1 MTSLIPTVTLVDGQ
15 PRVSSLDIAEK
26 FGKRHDDVLRAI
38 KRILLRL
45 DENFRLR
52 NFAETL
58 QVNEQNGQKYPV
70 YSLTRDAF
78 SLVVMGFTGKE
89 ALAWK
94 VKYIEAFNAMEAELL
109 KKAKP
114 SARQRRPRK
123 ALPAPEQLALPT
135 PAKDKFEAYL
145 EEVEA
150 FRVRTQQERERLF
163 HTALDLVDVYKTGGA
178 LSRALFSVISDWLDK
193 TALSPTSIFDSCL
206 TPYAPILIV
215 RELERKLPSMLDFL
229 PGKKR

>member
-1 MTSLIPTVTLVDGQ
+1 MTSLIPTVTMIDGQ

-26 FGKRHDDVLRAI
+26 FGKRHDKVLEAI
-38 KRILLRL
+38 RRVVTDLPIS
-45 DENFRLR
+45 FRLP
-52 NFAETL
+52 NFGESSYTND
-58 QVNEQNGQKYPV
+58 QGKEQPCYH
-70 YSLTRDAF
+70 LTRDGF
-78 SLVVMGFTGKE
+78 SLLAMGFTGKK

-114 SARQRRPRK
+114 APRQRRPRK

>member
-15 PRVSSLDIAEK
+15 LRVSSLDIAEK
-26 FGKRHDDVLRAI
+26 FGKPHGDVLKIIR
-38 KRILLRL
+38 RITSDLPL
-45 DENFRLR
+45 EFGQGNFSESSYL
-52 NFAETL
+52 ND
-58 QVNEQNGQKYPV
+58 QGKEQPCYH
-70 YSLTRDAF
+70 LTRDGF
-78 SLVVMGFTGKE
+78 SLLAMGFTGKK

-114 SARQRRPRK
+114 APRQRRPRK

-150 FRVRTQQERERLF
+150 FRARTDSEIRRL
-163 HTALDLVDVYKTGGA
+163 LKDGLGLVDIYKFGPEGITG
-178 LSRALFSVISDWLDK
+178 FS
-193 TALSPTSIFDSCL
+193 SIFLNWLHDVAVSPSPL
-206 TPYAPILIV
+206 VASYWSMDRAIEYSPLYIV
-215 RELERKLPSMLDFL
+215 REMEKILPNRL
-229 PGKKR
+229 RR

>member
-1 MTSLIPTVTLVDGQ
+1 MTSLIPSVTLVDGQ

-114 SARQRRPRK
+114 SPRQRHPRK
-123 ALPAPEQLALPT
+123 ALPAPEQLSLPS
-135 PAKDKFEAYL
+135 PVKDKFAAYL

-150 FRVRTQQERERLF
+150 FRVKTDAEIRRL
-163 HTALDLVDVYKTGGA
+163 LGEGLNLVDVYKFGPEGIRGFSGIFHGWLREVA
-178 LSRALFSVISDWLDK
+178 ASPSPLVEHYWSMDRAIEY
-193 TALSPTSIFDSCL
+193 SPL
-206 TPYAPILIV
+206 YIV
-215 RELERKLPSMLDFL
+215 REMEKILPNRLH
-229 PGKKR
+229 R

>member
-1 MTSLIPTVTLVDGQ
+1 MALSFHGASKTPHKT
-15 PRVSSLDIAEK
+15 
-26 FGKRHDDVLRAI
+26 
-38 KRILLRL
+38 
-45 DENFRLR
+45 
-52 NFAETL
+52 
-58 QVNEQNGQKYPV
+58 
-70 YSLTRDAF
+70 DAF
-78 SLVVMGFTGKE
+78 PVDRLS
-89 ALAWK
+89 
-94 VKYIEAFNAMEAELL
+94 
-109 KKAKP
+109 
-114 SARQRRPRK
+114 RRTDPERK
-123 ALPAPEQLALPT
+123 ALTAIINTWVGMAPVHYASVRAQVNAHFGIASVDHLTVAQVKEAIQWVQAKIDALPPAPEQLALPT

-163 HTALDLVDVYKTGGA
+163 HTALDLVDVYKTGRA

-206 TPYAPILIV
+206 TPYAPILIA

>member
-1 MTSLIPTVTLVDGQ
+1 MPIPTRSCFQ
-15 PRVSSLDIAEK
+15 R
-26 FGKRHDDVLRAI
+26 FQVLRNVSKFVLSLSHISSAVRSSVSIINSRANYEWLYVKVCI
-38 KRILLRL
+38 KMMNPTKLSMFFVLIFLISS
-45 DENFRLR
+45 
-52 NFAETL
+52 
-58 QVNEQNGQKYPV
+58 P
-70 YSLTRDAF
+70 
-78 SLVVMGFTGKE
+78 
-89 ALAWK
+89 
-94 VKYIEAFNAMEAELL
+94 
-109 KKAKP
+109 
-114 SARQRRPRK
+114 RQTRPRK

-145 EEVEA
+145 EQVEA
-150 FRVRTQQERERLF
+150 FRMRTQQERERLF

-215 RELERKLPSMLDFL
+215 RELERKLPNIQDFL